1 MNDRDHH
8 HRTSSDAHEEHEDQS
23 TEQPSPHRGLRLVP
37 TPPSPVTRTPAD
49 EELRALLQQF
59 KRRAKHRKK
68 PGDDPPPA
76 A

>member
-1 MNDRDHH
+1 MNDRDH
-8 HRTSSDAHEEHEDQS
+8 HRTSSDAHEEGEHQS

-49 EELRALLQQF
+49 EELRELLEEF
-59 KRRAKHRKK
+59 KRRAGNRKK
-68 PGDDPPPA
+68 RGDDPPPA